1 MDRIGADAPRES
13 EQTSPGLPERESLTK
28 LQRRQWQT
36 MADEARAVPD
46 DVAEASA
53 EPRERKKRV
62 RTPEE
67 VVSNLQARI
76 VKATEQGRWNKVKAL
91 QYRLARSHSA
101 RVVAVERVTQ
111 NKGGKTPGVDG
122 AT

>member
-1 MDRIGADAPRES
+1 MAPRES

-28 LQRRQWQT
+28 LQRRQLQT
-36 MADEARAVPD
+36 MTEEVRAVPD
-46 DVAEASA
+46 DGAGASA

-62 RTPEE
+62 RTPEQ
-67 VVSNLQARI
+67 VVRNYQARI

-91 QYRLARSHSA
+91 QYRLSHSHSA
-101 RVVAVERVTQ
+101 RVLAVERVTQ
-111 NKGGKTPGVDG
+111 NRGSKTPGVDG